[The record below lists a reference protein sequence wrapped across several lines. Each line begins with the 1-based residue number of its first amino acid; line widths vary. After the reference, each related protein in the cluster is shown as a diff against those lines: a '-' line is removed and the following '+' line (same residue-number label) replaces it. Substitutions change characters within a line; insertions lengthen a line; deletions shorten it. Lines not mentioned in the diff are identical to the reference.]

1 MRPLALPA
9 AITLG
14 ASDHVAR
21 WLLAIGHTAITAPQ
35 WCALLMARAAFG
47 AAACASAVKH
57 QTSLARR
64 SSSGIVRD
72 RRSGPRHSDIVI

>member
-9 AITLG
+9 ATTLG
-14 ASDHVAR
+14 ASGHVAR

-47 AAACASAVKH
+47 AAACASAVKQ
-57 QTSLARR
+57 QTSLARH
-64 SSSGIVRD
+64 SSGIVRD